1 MANGRRF
8 DICTPRP
15 NRSAS
20 AQQGQIWWFKIGSA
34 FENDRGMIVGEI
46 HCHPLPNEEGQIKIG
61 IFPQSDENR
70 GGSSSGPAR
79 ASSGGSKGKSAK
91 SNDDDEIPF

>member
-1 MANGRRF
+1 MAGRRF

-20 AQQGQIWWFKIGSA
+20 AQPGQIWWFKIGSA

-46 HCHPLPNEEGQIKIG
+46 HCNIIPNEEGQMKIG
-61 IFPQSDENR
+61 IFPQDDQNSNR
-70 GGSSSGPAR
+70 GGVGG
-79 ASSGGSKGKSAK
+79 SGGSVRSVGKGKS
-91 SNDDDEIPF
+91 DDEIPF

>member
-34 FENDRGMIVGEI
+34 FENDRGMIIGELHATAI
-46 HCHPLPNEEGQIKIG
+46 PIEGQIKIG
-61 IFPQSDENR
+61 IFPQDDSR
-70 GGSSSGPAR
+70 SSGPAK
-79 ASSGGSKGKSAK
+79 ASSSGGKGKSAK
-91 SNDDDEIPF
+91 SDDNDEIPF

>member
-61 IFPQSDENR
+61 ISPQDDSR
-70 GGSSSGPAR
+70 SSGPAK
-79 ASSGGSKGKSAK
+79 ASSSGGKGKSAK
-91 SNDDDEIPF
+91 SDDNDEIPF